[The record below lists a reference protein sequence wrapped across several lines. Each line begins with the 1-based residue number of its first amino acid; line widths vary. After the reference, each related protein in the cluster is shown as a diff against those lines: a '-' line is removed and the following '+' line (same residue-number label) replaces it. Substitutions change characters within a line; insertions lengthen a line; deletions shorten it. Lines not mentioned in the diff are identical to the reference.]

1 MARKRASRVNEDVSE
16 EKLPPPP
23 PKQKKLC
30 IEFKPK
36 TINQSNYLKAII
48 QNSVTFA
55 TGPAGCGKSFL
66 CLGLACQYLIEDR
79 YERVIIV
86 RPTVEAA
93 PKSLG
98 YLPGDVEEKLSPYL
112 LPAVEHM
119 KEFLGKDV
127 YGKYYHEGRIQFK
140 ALEFCR
146 GSNFKDSFIICEE
159 SQNCTTD
166 QLIMLVTRLFT
177 GSKMVINGDF
187 EQTDLKKK
195 SGDFPTDLQF
205 IMDRVERNELEEFGI
220 AKLTDSDIMRNPIIS
235 GFLRAVK

>member
-1 MARKRASRVNEDVSE
+1 MVRKRASKIDYDDEPE
-16 EKLPPPP
+16 IKIPPP
-23 PKQKKLC
+23 PKPKKLR
-30 IEFKPK
+30 IDFKPK

-66 CLGLACQYLIEDR
+66 CLGLACQYLLEDK
-79 YERVIIV
+79 YEKIIIA

-93 PKSLG
+93 PKSIG
-98 YLPGDVEEKLSPYL
+98 ALPGGEDEKLSPYL
-112 LPAVEHM
+112 LPAIEHM
-119 KEFLGKDV
+119 KEFLGKDI
-127 YGKYYHEGRIQFK
+127 YGKYYHEERIEFR

-146 GSNFKDSFIICEE
+146 GCNFKDSFVICEE
-159 SQNCTTD
+159 SQNCD
-166 QLIMLVTRLFT
+166 KEQIIMMVTRLNT

-205 IMDRVERNELEEFGI
+205 IMDRVEKNNLEEFGI
-220 AKLTDSDIMRNPIIS
+220 ARLTDEDIMRNPIIA
-235 GFLRAVK
+235 GFLRAVR